1 MLFGSALNEE
11 QYTSIT
17 ESNLV
22 IEDQE
27 QEQEERQDEPTEVFV
42 KNTLFTLLLISTME
56 ANPLRLKVAVLLVFL
71 IQCVEAQQ
79 IFLNSAVERHALLDL
94 RSSLGL
100 RSRDWPLKAEQCKFW
115 NGVQCENGR
124 VIGINISGLKRTRI
138 GRLNPRF
145 SVDSLGNLT
154 QLRSFNASGF
164 SLPGS
169 IPDWF
174 GFRFPVLRVLDL
186 RSCSISGSIPGSLG
200 NLSSVN
206 FVYLSGNNLA
216 GRLPSTLGQLKEL
229 SVLDLSHNSL
239 TGSIPDFPSLGK
251 LTTLDLS
258 SNYLSGQIPVSLGS
272 LSGIQFLNLSDNSLT
287 GFIPDELKNLGKL
300 VELDL
305 SKNFLSGSLPAE
317 FRALKSLEKLFVDRN
332 ELEGHLSDDM
342 FSGLDQLQV
351 ADLSGNKFDGALPVA
366 LLSMH
371 NLQLLDLSDNNFTG
385 VFLSLS
391 ADGNSFG
398 AVFNFS
404 NNMLYGKLNSS
415 LVKFSSIDLS
425 RNYFQGSAASFSG
438 RNVTLDGNCLQ
449 DVANQRSPLD
459 CRLFYTRRGLSF
471 DSFEVI
477 GPTQPPLSKQAKS
490 SKRWIFILVGVLGG
504 LVFIVIL
511 VTVLVLIL
519 RRFDKGIANQRGSA
533 NVGPVPEGDSPL
545 PPKDPNIQSSVGD
558 SFTYEQLLRATGSF
572 SAASL
577 IKHGHSGDLF
587 KGTLEG
593 GTTVVVKKVSLHSFK
608 KDSYKMELDLFNK
621 VSHARLVP
629 LLGQCLEHETDKL
642 LVYKYMVCGDL
653 ASSLYRVTDLEDDG
667 LQSLDWITRLKIA
680 IGAAEGLSYLHHECN
695 PPLVH
700 RDVQASSI
708 LLDDKF
714 EVRLG
719 SLSEVRAQEGD
730 SHQNVITRLLRKQAS
745 DPTASGSSTA
755 TCAYDIY
762 CFGKVLLELVTGKL
776 GISKSDEATTREWLE
791 HTLPYISINDKEM
804 VTKIVDPSLIVD
816 EDLLEEVW
824 ATAIVARSCLNPKP
838 SKRPPMKYILKAL
851 ENPFKVV
858 RVESFSS
865 ARLRTTSSRQS
876 WSTTF
881 FGSWRQSSSE
891 SATISGQPTREGIG
905 GLKQLGRLGSHGS
918 GGIEH
923 SSSNKRLSNEI
934 FPEPVDM
941 QEMER
946 QEVH

>member
-1 MLFGSALNEE
+1 
-11 QYTSIT
+11 
-17 ESNLV
+17 
-22 IEDQE
+22 
-27 QEQEERQDEPTEVFV
+27 
-42 KNTLFTLLLISTME
+42 ME
-56 ANPLRLKVAVLLVFL
+56 ASLLRLKVAVLLLFL
-71 IQCVEAQQ
+71 IHCVQAQQ
-79 IFLNSAVERHALLDL
+79 VLLNSTVERSALLDL

-100 RSRDWPLKAEQCKFW
+100 RSRDWPLKAEPCKFW
-115 NGVQCENGR
+115 KGVQCENGH
-124 VIGINISGLKRTRI
+124 VIGINISGFKRTRI

-145 SVDSLGNLT
+145 SVDSLANLT

-174 GFRFPVLRVLDL
+174 GSRFPALQVLDL
-186 RSCSISGSIPGSLG
+186 RSCSVSGSIPGSLG

-206 FVYLSGNNLA
+206 LVYLSGNSLA
-216 GRLPSTLGQLKEL
+216 GRLPATLGQLKEL
-229 SVLDLSHNSL
+229 S
-239 TGSIPDFPSLGK
+239 
-251 LTTLDLS
+251 
-258 SNYLSGQIPVSLGS
+258 
-272 LSGIQFLNLSDNSLT
+272 
-287 GFIPDELKNLGKL
+287 GFIPDDLRNLDKL

-305 SKNFLSGSLPAE
+305 SKNLLSGSLPTKL
-317 FRALKSLEKLFVDRN
+317 RALRSLEKLFVDRN
-332 ELEGHLSDDM
+332 GLVGHLSGDM

-351 ADLSGNKFDGALPVA
+351 VDLSGNKFDGELPVA

-371 NLQLLDLSDNNFTG
+371 SLQLLDLADNNFTG
-385 VFLSLS
+385 VFPS
-391 ADGNSFG
+391 
-398 AVFNFS
+398 
-404 NNMLYGKLNSS
+404 LNSDVQG
-415 LVKFSSIDLS
+415 LLS
-425 RNYFQGSAASFSG
+425 R
-438 RNVTLDGNCLQ
+438 RNVTLDRNCFQ
-449 DVANQRSPLD
+449 DVANQRSPGD
-459 CRLFYTRRGLSF
+459 CILFYTKRGLSF
-471 DSFEVI
+471 DNFGVP
-477 GPTQPPLSKQAKS
+477 GLTQPPLSKQGKEQCDQ
-490 SKRWIFILVGVLGG
+490 G
-504 LVFIVIL
+504 
-511 VTVLVLIL
+511 T
-519 RRFDKGIANQRGSA
+519 ANQRGTA

-545 PPKDPNIQSSVGD
+545 PPKDPNIVSGVGD
-558 SFTYEQLLRATGSF
+558 SFTYEQLLRASGSF
-572 SAASL
+572 SAANL

-608 KDSYKMELDLFNK
+608 KESYIMELDLFSK

-653 ASSLYRVTDLEDDG
+653 ASSLYRITGLEDDS
-667 LQSLDWITRLKIA
+667 LKSLDWITRLKIA

-730 SHQNVITRLLRKQAS
+730 SHQNVITRLLRKHIIVQLCVNGRKKLQGNLS
-745 DPTASGSSTA
+745 ILLCIGSSTA
-755 TCAYDIY
+755 TCAYDVY

-776 GISKSDEATTREWLE
+776 GISKSDDATTREWIGTYTTI
-791 HTLPYISINDKEM
+791 HQ
-804 VTKIVDPSLIVD
+804 
-816 EDLLEEVW
+816 
-824 ATAIVARSCLNPKP
+824 SCLNPKP

-858 RVESFSS
+858 REESFSS
-865 ARLRTTSSRQS
+865 ARLRTTSSRRS
-876 WSTTF
+876 WSTAF

-891 SATISGQPTREGIG
+891 SAIVPGHTNREGIS
-905 GLKQLGRLGSHGS
+905 GLKQSGRIGSHGS

-941 QEMER
+941 QDMER
-946 QEVH
+946 QDEH

>member
-1 MLFGSALNEE
+1 MNTNFTFLLV
-11 QYTSIT
+11 SI
-17 ESNLV
+17 
-22 IEDQE
+22 
-27 QEQEERQDEPTEVFV
+27 
-42 KNTLFTLLLISTME
+42 ME
-56 ANPLRLKVAVLLVFL
+56 ANLLRLQVAVLLVFL
-71 IQCVEAQQ
+71 IQCVQPQQ
-79 IFLNSAVERHALLDL
+79 VFLNSTFERSALLDL
-94 RSSLGL
+94 RASLGL
-100 RSRDWPLKAEQCKFW
+100 RSRDWPLKAEPCNFW
-115 NGVQCENGR
+115 NGVQCENGH

-138 GRLNPRF
+138 GQLNPQFR
-145 SVDSLGNLT
+145 VDTLANLT
-154 QLRSFNASGF
+154 RLRSFNASGF

-174 GFRFPVLRVLDL
+174 GFRFPALQVLDL
-186 RSCSISGSIPGSLG
+186 RSCSIFGSIPGSLG

-206 FVYLSGNNLA
+206 FIYLSGNNLA
-216 GRLPSTLGQLKEL
+216 GRLPATLGQLKEL
-229 SVLDLSHNSL
+229 SVLDLSTNKL
-239 TGSIPDFPSLGK
+239 TGAIPLSFSSLGK
-251 LTTLDLS
+251 LTRLDLS
-258 SNYLSGQIPVSLGS
+258 LNYLSEQIPISLGS

-287 GFIPDELKNLGKL
+287 GFIPDELRNLDNL

-305 SKNFLSGSLPAE
+305 SKNLFSGLFPTGLK
-317 FRALKSLEKLFVDRN
+317 ALRSLEKLVIARN
-332 ELEGHLSDDM
+332 GLEGHLSDDM

-351 ADLSGNKFDGALPVA
+351 VDLSGNRFDGALPVA

-371 NLQLLDLSDNNFTG
+371 NLRSLDLADNNFTG
-385 VFLSLS
+385 VFPSLS
-391 ADGNSFG
+391 SDGNSSSG
-398 AVFNFS
+398 VFNFS
-404 NNMLYGKLNSS
+404 NNMLYGNLNFS
-415 LVKFSSIDLS
+415 LARVSAIDLS
-425 RNYFQGSAASFSG
+425 SNYFQGSTTSFSG
-438 RNVTLDGNCLQ
+438 RNVTLDRNCFQ
-449 DVANQRSPLD
+449 AVANQRSPVD
-459 CRLFYTRRGLSF
+459 CRLFYTQKGLNF
-471 DSFEVI
+471 DDFGVL
-477 GPTQPPLSKQAKS
+477 GPTEPPLSEQAKS
-490 SKRWIFILVGVLGG
+490 SKRWKFILVGLVAG

-519 RRFDKGIANQRGSA
+519 RTCDKGISNQRGSA
-533 NVGPVPEGDSPL
+533 NVGPIPEGDSPL
-545 PPKDPNIQSSVGD
+545 PPKDPNIVSGVGD

-593 GTTVVVKKVSLHSFK
+593 GTTVVVKKVSLYSCK
-608 KDSYKMELDLFNK
+608 KESYMMELDLFSK

-653 ASSLYRVTDLEDDG
+653 ATSFYKVTDLENDG

-708 LLDDKF
+708 LLDEKF

-745 DPTASGSSTA
+745 DPCTYGSSTT
-755 TCAYDIY
+755 TCAYDVY

-776 GISKSDEATTREWLE
+776 GISKSDDATTREWLE
-791 HTLPYISINDKEM
+791 HTLPYISIYDKEM
-804 VTKIVDPSLIVD
+804 VTKIVDPSLIID

-824 ATAIVARSCLNPKP
+824 AMSIVARSCLNPKP
-838 SKRPPMKYILKAL
+838 AKRPPMKYILKAL

-858 RVESFSS
+858 RAESFGS
-865 ARLRTTSSRQS
+865 ARLRTPSSRRS
-876 WSTTF
+876 WTTAF

-891 SATISGQPTREGIG
+891 SATVPSHGIS
-905 GLKQLGRLGSHGS
+905 GLKQSGRIGSHGS
-918 GGIEH
+918 GAIEY

-934 FPEPVDM
+934 FPEPVDT
-941 QEMER
+941 EDTER
-946 QEVH
+946 QDEH

>member
-1 MLFGSALNEE
+1 
-11 QYTSIT
+11 
-17 ESNLV
+17 
-22 IEDQE
+22 
-27 QEQEERQDEPTEVFV
+27 
-42 KNTLFTLLLISTME
+42 ME
-56 ANPLRLKVAVLLVFL
+56 ASLLRLKVAVLLLFL
-71 IQCVEAQQ
+71 IHCVQAQQ
-79 IFLNSAVERHALLDL
+79 VLLNSTVERSALLDL

-100 RSRDWPLKAEQCKFW
+100 RSRDWPLKAEPCKFW
-115 NGVQCENGR
+115 KGVQCENGH
-124 VIGINISGLKRTRI
+124 VIGINISRFKRTRI

-145 SVDSLGNLT
+145 SVHSLANLT

-174 GFRFPVLRVLDL
+174 GSRFPALQVLDL
-186 RSCSISGSIPGSLG
+186 RSCSVSGSIPGSLG
-200 NLSSVN
+200 NLTSVN
-206 FVYLSGNNLA
+206 LVYLSGNSLA
-216 GRLPSTLGQLKEL
+216 GRLPATLGQLKEL
-229 SVLDLSHNSL
+229 SVLDLS
-239 TGSIPDFPSLGK
+239 
-251 LTTLDLS
+251 
-258 SNYLSGQIPVSLGS
+258 
-272 LSGIQFLNLSDNSLT
+272 
-287 GFIPDELKNLGKL
+287 
-300 VELDL
+300 
-305 SKNFLSGSLPAE
+305 
-317 FRALKSLEKLFVDRN
+317 R
-332 ELEGHLSDDM
+332 
-342 FSGLDQLQV
+342 LDQLQV
-351 ADLSGNKFDGALPVA
+351 VDLSGNKFDGALPVA

-371 NLQLLDLSDNNFTG
+371 SLQLLDLADNNFTG
-385 VFLSLS
+385 VFPSLS
-391 ADGNSFG
+391 SDGNSSNG
-398 AVFNFS
+398 VFNFS
-404 NNMLYGKLNSS
+404 NNMLYGNLNFS

-425 RNYFQGSAASFSG
+425 SNYFQGSAASFSR
-438 RNVTLDGNCLQ
+438 RNVTLDRNCFQ
-449 DVANQRSPLD
+449 DVANQRSPVD
-459 CRLFYTRRGLSF
+459 CRLFYTKRGLSF
-471 DSFEVI
+471 DDFGVP
-477 GPTQPPLSKQAKS
+477 GLTQPPLSKQAKS
-490 SKRWIFILVGVLGG
+490 SKRWIFILVGLLGG

-511 VTVLVLIL
+511 VTLLVLVL
-519 RRFDKGIANQRGSA
+519 RRCDQGTANQRGTA

-545 PPKDPNIQSSVGD
+545 PPKDPNIVSGVGD
-558 SFTYEQLLRATGSF
+558 SFTYEQLLRASGSF
-572 SAASL
+572 RAANL

-608 KDSYKMELDLFNK
+608 KESYIMELDLFSK

-653 ASSLYRVTDLEDDG
+653 ASSLYRVTDLEDDS
-667 LQSLDWITRLKIA
+667 LKSLDWITRLKIA

-730 SHQNVITRLLRKQAS
+730 FHQNVITRLLRKQAS
-745 DPTASGSSTA
+745 DPCASGSSTT
-755 TCAYDIY
+755 TCAYDVY

-776 GISKSDEATTREWLE
+776 GISKSDDATTRDWLE
-791 HTLPYISINDKEM
+791 HTLPYISIYDKEM

-824 ATAIVARSCLNPKP
+824 AMAIVARSCLNPKP

-858 RVESFSS
+858 REESFSS
-865 ARLRTTSSRQS
+865 ARLRTTSSRRL
-876 WSTTF
+876 WSTAF

-891 SATISGQPTREGIG
+891 SAIVPGHTNREGIS
-905 GLKQLGRLGSHGS
+905 GLKQSGRIGSHGS

-941 QEMER
+941 QDMER
-946 QEVH
+946 QDEH